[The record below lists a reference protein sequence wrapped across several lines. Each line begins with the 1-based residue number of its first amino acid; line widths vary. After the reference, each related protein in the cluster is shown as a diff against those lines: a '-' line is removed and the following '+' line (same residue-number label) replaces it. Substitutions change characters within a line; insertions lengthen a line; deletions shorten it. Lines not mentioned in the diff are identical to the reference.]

1 MCSTST
7 SRCAGCPW
15 ARRVTLLG
23 LPGGE
28 VTGVGLDID
37 PATSRIRGRVE
48 VVFFP
53 ERLIARL
60 GTKQAAIGKSLTQSE
75 QQRHALVQQLVEQRG
90 LRAQLRSG
98 NLLTGQLYVALDY
111 FPDAPKAKIDWSVP
125 VPVLPVVAST
135 IPDLE
140 AKLSG
145 IIAKLDKLPFEE
157 IGADVTKAL
166 ASVNGTL
173 KDAGKLLNRID
184 TDVMPEL
191 KTTLEEARRMI
202 ATADG
207 LIKTGVNGTLDQ
219 VNTTLEELRRPLAT
233 ADGVLKNADAV
244 LKSADA
250 VLTNA
255 DATLLGKNAPVQ
267 QDLRDALQE
276 VTLAARSLRVLMD
289 YLERHPDSLI
299 RGK

>member
-1 MCSTST
+1 M
-7 SRCAGCPW
+7 
-15 ARRVTLLG
+15 
-23 LPGGE
+23 
-28 VTGVGLDID
+28 
-37 PATSRIRGRVE
+37 E

-60 GTKQAAIGKSLTQSE
+60 GTKQAAMGKSLTHSE
-75 QQRHALVQQLVEQRG
+75 EQRHALVQQLVERRG

-98 NLLTGQLYVALDY
+98 NLLTGQLFVALDY
-111 FPDAPKAKIDWSVP
+111 FPDAPKAKIDWSQP

-135 IPDLE
+135 LPDLE

-145 IIAKLDKLPFEE
+145 IVAKLDKLPLEE

-166 ASVNGTL
+166 ASVNGIL
-173 KDAGKLLNRID
+173 KDAGKLLNNID
-184 TDVMPEL
+184 TDVVPDL

-207 LIKTGVNGTLDQ
+207 LLKTEVNGTLDQ
-219 VNTTLEELRRPLAT
+219 VNSTLEELRRPLAT
-233 ADGVLKNADAV
+233 ADAVLKSADAV

-250 VLTNA
+250 VLGNA
-255 DATLLGKNAPVQ
+255 DATILGKNAPVQ

-276 VTLAARSLRVLMD
+276 VTAAARSLRVLMD
-289 YLERHPDSLI
+289 YLERHPSSLI